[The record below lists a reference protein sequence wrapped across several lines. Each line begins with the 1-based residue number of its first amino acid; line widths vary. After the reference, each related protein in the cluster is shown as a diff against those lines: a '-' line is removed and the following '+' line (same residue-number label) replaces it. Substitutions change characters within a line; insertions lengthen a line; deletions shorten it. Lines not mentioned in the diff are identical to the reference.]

1 MQEFCSFAI
10 LPVRSNTRLTFR
22 FQAVTWNT
30 RKQPLSKDLLVIS
43 LSAVRRKGMKLC
55 MITGICLCS
64 KKRQF
69 FLANQ
74 RYSEQYVMQTSNS
87 IKLSSPPPRQE
98 DLQYGDRSS
107 FIVEGGRGQRI
118 LVVTI
123 KNCSRRLVPLPLP
136 FKTMWSSQ
144 PPLPP
149 QNPAINNGGSLMTIT
164 WEEIY

>member
-64 KKRQF
+64 KIRQF
-69 FLANQ
+69 FLRLANQ
-74 RYSEQYVMQTSNS
+74 RYSEQYVMQASNS
-87 IKLSSPPPRQE
+87 IKLSSPPGKKTCNMGTGHHLSPK
-98 DLQYGDRSS
+98 G
-107 FIVEGGRGQRI
+107 VGVRGFW
-118 LVVTI
+118 LCHD

-144 PPLPP
+144 PPPLPP
-149 QNPAINNGGSLMTIT
+149 KTRQ
-164 WEEIY
+164 

>member
-64 KKRQF
+64 KIRQF
-69 FLANQ
+69 FLRLANQ
-74 RYSEQYVMQTSNS
+74 RYSEQYAMQASNS
-87 IKLSSPPPRQE
+87 IKLSSPPPPAKKTCNMGTGHH
-98 DLQYGDRSS
+98 LSPKG
-107 FIVEGGRGQRI
+107 VGVRGFW
-118 LVVTI
+118 LCHD
-123 KNCSRRLVPLPLP
+123 KNCWRRLVPLPFP
-136 FKTMWSSQ
+136 FKTM
-144 PPLPP
+144 
-149 QNPAINNGGSLMTIT
+149 
-164 WEEIY
+164 

>member
-1 MQEFCSFAI
+1 MQEFCSFQI

-64 KKRQF
+64 KIRQF
-69 FLANQ
+69 FLRLANQ
-74 RYSEQYVMQTSNS
+74 RYSEQYVMQASNS
-87 IKLSSPPPRQE
+87 IKLSSPPRQE

-107 FIVEGGRGQRI
+107 FIAEGGRGQRI

-136 FKTMWSSQ
+136 FKTM
-144 PPLPP
+144 
-149 QNPAINNGGSLMTIT
+149 
-164 WEEIY
+164 

>member
-64 KKRQF
+64 KIRQF
-69 FLANQ
+69 FLRLANQ
-74 RYSEQYVMQTSNS
+74 RYSEQYVMQASNS
-87 IKLSSPPPRQE
+87 IKLSSPPRQE

-107 FIVEGGRGQRI
+107 FIAEGGGVRGFW
-118 LVVTI
+118 LCHD
-123 KNCSRRLVPLPLP
+123 KNCWRRLVPLPFP

-149 QNPAINNGGSLMTIT
+149 KTRQ
-164 WEEIY
+164 

>member
-10 LPVRSNTRLTFR
+10 LLVRSNTRLTFR

-69 FLANQ
+69 FLRLANQ
-74 RYSEQYVMQTSNS
+74 RYSEQYVMQASNS
-87 IKLSSPPPRQE
+87 IKLSSPPRQE

-107 FIVEGGRGQRI
+107 FIAEGGRGQRI
-118 LVVTI
+118 LVV
-123 KNCSRRLVPLPLP
+123 SR
-136 FKTMWSSQ
+136 
-144 PPLPP
+144 
-149 QNPAINNGGSLMTIT
+149 
-164 WEEIY
+164 